1 MPITVSKLVL
11 EGITFVR
18 DSGKVNM
25 FDRPMVAK
33 ICMDMG
39 YHEAALWI
47 NDNRKLYSEGIF
59 QGFEATE
66 EPESQ
71 EG

>member
-1 MPITVSKLVL
+1 MPIKVPKPVL
-11 EGITFVR
+11 DGIAAVR
-18 DSGKVNM
+18 NSGATNM

-33 ICMDMG
+33 LCAEMDF
-39 YHEAALWI
+39 HEAALWV

-59 QGFEATE
+59 QGFEAE
-66 EPESQ
+66 EESESQ